1 MSAAEPAPTRVVR
14 RMVPAYAACALALA
28 ACVVWMALG
37 FTDLGGARLAVV
49 DFVPFG
55 SRMLFSLGCAVCG
68 MFIVAHPSG
77 GPVGG
82 MLLVV
87 GTGDLVGQ
95 AGPPAAA
102 AFGAGYGV
110 RLVVVGAAV
119 LGSMLYTFLF
129 YAFPLWLPAG
139 RLPDGRWARVLVGVI
154 AVWSVAEAYDENAG
168 GEPWYGMPSPFAGS
182 PWSAPYSAI
191 DAAVTPAMTYVPL
204 GITVLTCAV
213 MLVRWRRGRQGWMPP
228 PRPYAAEGQP
238 SQRTGWLGRLR
249 GPLVLL
255 TPFLLWKLVISLQY
269 LRITVPPTPL
279 LVLYYVAVLLW
290 PLGLGLVFIPDRS
303 GHLDRASRRTMA
315 VLVVLTGLV
324 VAYLALGL
332 LLLRLV
338 PGSRSPGGLVL
349 VVVSLLIGLLMRAT
363 GGRAVRLV
371 DRSYYGERAEPY
383 RVVRELAERLSHALS
398 PADAPR
404 LLCETVVGT
413 LRFPAARVLLSTSG
427 GPREAAAL
435 GDAPSGLWHRFE
447 LSYEGTSIGLLEAAA
462 RGRESALDQQDHD
475 VLRFL
480 ADQAAPAVASLRL
493 YEELQASRERI
504 VLAREETRR
513 RLRRDLHDGLAP
525 ALCGLRL
532 QVDTACAALPGD
544 EPTGRRLGSVS
555 QGIADAIA
563 ELRRITDGLAPG
575 ILDRGGLDGSLRQL
589 AGQLTGS
596 RLEVEALCE
605 PDPLPPLPAAV
616 EVAVYRIASEALHNV
631 VRHADARHARVRVR
645 VAQGAVTAEIG
656 DDGRG
661 MGDGDGGTGRAG
673 AAGGGVGIGG
683 GVGMRSMAERAAEL
697 GGTLTVLDNP
707 HADGRGVLVQAVI
720 PIRDQ
725 G

>member
-1 MSAAEPAPTRVVR
+1 MSAAEPAPARVVR
-14 RMVPAYAACALALA
+14 RMVPAYAACGLALA
-28 ACVVWMALG
+28 AYFVWMALG
-37 FTDLGGARLAVV
+37 FTDLGGSRLAVV

-68 MFIVAHPSG
+68 VFILAHPSG

-110 RLVVVGAAV
+110 RLVVVLAAV

-129 YAFPLWLPAG
+129 YAFPLWLPTG
-139 RLPDGRWARVLVGVI
+139 RLPDGRWARVMVAVI

-168 GEPWYGMPSPFAGS
+168 SDPWYGMPSPFTGS
-182 PWSAPYSAI
+182 PWRAPYSAI
-191 DAAVTPAMTYVPL
+191 HAVVKPAMTYAPL
-204 GITVLTCAV
+204 GITVLACAV
-213 MLVRWRRGRQGWMPP
+213 MLVRWRSGRQGWLSPP
-228 PRPYAAEGQP
+228 ELSVPEGQP
-238 SQRTGWLGRLR
+238 PQRSGWLGRAL

-255 TPFLLWKLVISLQY
+255 APFLLWKFVISLQY
-269 LRITVPPTPL
+269 VRITVPATPL

-290 PLGLGLVFIPDRS
+290 PLALGLIFVHDRS
-303 GHLDRASRRTMA
+303 GHLDRAGRRTMA
-315 VLVVLTGLV
+315 VLVVLAGLAL
-324 VAYLALGL
+324 AYLALGVL
-332 LLLRLV
+332 LFRLV
-338 PGSRSPGGLVL
+338 PSARTPGALVL
-349 VVVSLLIGLLMRAT
+349 VVASLLIGLLMRTT

-383 RVVRELAERLSHALS
+383 RVVRELAERLSRAVS

-404 LLCETVVGT
+404 LLCETVVDT
-413 LRFPAARVLLSTSG
+413 LRFPAARVLLRTSG

-435 GDAPSGLWHRFE
+435 GDAPSTLWHRFE
-447 LSYEGTSIGLLEAAA
+447 LSYEGISIGLLEAAA
-462 RGRESALDQQDHD
+462 RGGESALDQQDHD

-532 QVDTACAALPGD
+532 QVDTAYAALPAD
-544 EPTGRRLGSVS
+544 EPAGRRLGSVS

-589 AGQLTGS
+589 AGQLTSS
-596 RLEVEALCE
+596 RLEVEAVCE
-605 PDPLPPLPAAV
+605 PDPLPALPAAV

-631 VRHADARHARVRVR
+631 VRHAGARHARLRVR
-645 VAQGAVTAEIG
+645 VADGVVTAEIG
-656 DDGRG
+656 DDGSG
-661 MGDGDGGTGRAG
+661 MAAGGADTGRDG
-673 AAGGGVGIGG
+673 SAGGGVGLHS
-683 GVGMRSMAERAAEL
+683 MRERAAEL
-697 GGTLTVLDNP
+697 GGTLTVLGNP
-707 HADGRGVLVQAVI
+707 LADGRGVLVRAVI
-720 PIRDQ
+720 PVRDQ
-725 G
+725 PG

>member
-1 MSAAEPAPTRVVR
+1 MSALQPAPARVGR
-14 RMVPAYAACALALA
+14 RMLPVYAACALALA

-37 FTDLGGARLAVV
+37 FTDLGGPRLAVV

-68 MFIVAHPSG
+68 AFIVAHPSG

-82 MLLVV
+82 MLVVV

-110 RLVVVGAAV
+110 RLAVVGAAV

-129 YAFPLWLPAG
+129 YAFPLWLPTG
-139 RLPDGRWARVLVGVI
+139 RLPDGRWARVLVVLI
-154 AVWSVAEAYDENAG
+154 ALWSVAEAYDENAG
-168 GEPWYGMPSPFAGS
+168 SESWYGMPSPFTGA
-182 PWSAPYSAI
+182 PWSGPYAAI
-191 DAAVTPAMTYVPL
+191 DAVVAPVVNYVPL
-204 GITVLTCAV
+204 GITVLTFTV
-213 MLVRWRRGRQGWMPP
+213 MLVRWQRGQQGWLPP
-228 PRPYAAEGQP
+228 SRPYAAPGESP
-238 SQRTGWLGRLR
+238 QRTGWLGRIR
-249 GPLVLL
+249 GPMLLL
-255 TPFLLWKLVISLQY
+255 TPFLLWKMVVSLQY
-269 LRITVPPTPL
+269 VQITVAPTPL

-290 PLGLGLVFIPDRS
+290 PVGLGLVFIPDRS
-303 GHLDRASRRTMA
+303 GHLDRASRRTLA

-324 VAYLALGL
+324 VAYLALSL
-332 LLLRLV
+332 LIFRLV
-338 PGSRSPGGLVL
+338 PGSRTPGALVM
-349 VVVSLLIGLLMRAT
+349 VVVSLLIGLLMRTT
-363 GGRAVRLV
+363 GSRAVRLV
-371 DRSYYGERAEPY
+371 DRSYYGERAQPY
-383 RVVRELAERLSHALS
+383 RVVRELAERLSHAVS

-404 LLCETVVGT
+404 LLCETVVDT

-435 GDAPSGLWHRFE
+435 GEAPSGPWHRFE
-447 LSYEGTSIGLLEAAA
+447 LSYEGTSIGLLEAAS

-493 YEELQASRERI
+493 YEDLQASRERI

-525 ALCGLRL
+525 ALAGLRL
-532 QVDTACAALPGD
+532 QVDTVCAALPQD
-544 EPTGRRLGSVS
+544 QAVGRRLGSVS
-555 QGIADAIA
+555 QGIADAIT

-596 RLEVEALCE
+596 RLEIEALCE

-616 EVAVYRIASEALHNV
+616 EVAVYRIAAEALHNV
-631 VRHADARHARVRVR
+631 VRHAGARHARLRVR
-645 VAQGAVTAEIG
+645 VDQGAVTAEIS

-661 MGDGDGGTGRAG
+661 MDDRNGGPSGSPG
-673 AAGGGVGIGG
+673 SAGGGVGLH
-683 GVGMRSMAERAAEL
+683 SMAERAAEL
-697 GGTLTVLDNP
+697 GGTLTLLGNP
-707 HADGRGVLVQAVI
+707 LADGRGLLVRAVI
-720 PIRDQ
+720 PVHDPE
-725 G
+725 

>member
-68 MFIVAHPSG
+68 VFIVAHPTG

-82 MLLVV
+82 MLVVV

-110 RLVVVGAAV
+110 RLAVVGAAV

-129 YAFPLWLPAG
+129 YAFPLWLPTG

-168 GEPWYGMPSPFAGS
+168 SLPWYGMPSPFNGS
-182 PWSAPYSAI
+182 PWSGPYSAI
-191 DAAVTPAMTYVPL
+191 DAVVTPAMTYVPL
-204 GITVLTCAV
+204 SITVLTCTV
-213 MLVRWRRGRQGWMPP
+213 MLVRWRRGQQGWMPP
-228 PRPYAAEGQP
+228 QRP
-238 SQRTGWLGRLR
+238 GWLGRLR
-249 GPLVLL
+249 GPMVLL
-255 TPFLLWKLVISLQY
+255 TPFLLWKLVVSLQY
-269 LRITVPPTPL
+269 MQITVPPTPL

-332 LLLRLV
+332 LLFRLI
-338 PGSRSPGGLVL
+338 PGSRTPGALVL
-349 VVVSLLIGLLMRAT
+349 TVVSLLIGLMMRTT
-363 GGRAVRLV
+363 GSRAVRLV

-383 RVVRELAERLSHALS
+383 RVVRELAERLSRAVS

-404 LLCETVVGT
+404 LLCETVVDT
-413 LRFPAARVLLSTSG
+413 LRFPAARVLLRTSG

-435 GDAPSGLWHRFE
+435 GEAPSSLWHRFE

-525 ALCGLRL
+525 ALAGLRL
-532 QVDTACAALPGD
+532 QVDTVCAVLPGD

-555 QGIADAIA
+555 QGIADAIT

-589 AGQLTGS
+589 AGQLTGP

-616 EVAVYRIASEALHNV
+616 EVAVYRIAAEALHNV
-631 VRHADARHARVRVR
+631 VRHAGARHARLRVR
-645 VAQGAVTAEIG
+645 VDQGAVTAEIG
-656 DDGRG
+656 DDGVG
-661 MGDGDGGTGRAG
+661 MDGGDGGTGRDGFAG
-673 AAGGGVGIGG
+673 GAGSAGGGVGLH
-683 GVGMRSMAERAAEL
+683 SMAERAAEL
-697 GGTLTVLDNP
+697 GGTLTVLGNP
-707 HADGRGVLVQAVI
+707 LVDGRGVLVRAVI

-725 G
+725 E